1 MHSAPRRTVIAMNTT
16 HISRRAVAAA
26 LLSGGLAVAGM
37 GLAMATAQA
46 QPGDNFSQP
55 HHWCPGQP
63 LPEQDVHWDTNICHT
78 WYWVPVGGMGNAGE
92 FVWDGATPP
101 PHGPGPCYGAPICL
115 PGL

>member
-1 MHSAPRRTVIAMNTT
+1 MHLTPRPTVIAMNTA
-16 HISRRAVAAA
+16 HLLRRAVAAA
-26 LLSGGLAVAGM
+26 LLSGSVAVAG
-37 GLAMATAQA
+37 MATAQA

-55 HHWCPGQP
+55 HHWCPGQG
-63 LPEQDVHWDTNICHT
+63 LPEGDVHWDNNICHT
-78 WYWVPVGGMGNAGE
+78 WYWVPVGGMGNVGE